1 MINLG
6 IFLTRLGRGLTLIC
20 PLLIEYN
27 KINKKRSSPMKQ
39 LTKEQ
44 QELINQINND
54 EFTEAELDAIIL
66 LSRSLISNR

>member
-1 MINLG
+1 
-6 IFLTRLGRGLTLIC
+6 
-20 PLLIEYN
+20 
-27 KINKKRSSPMKQ
+27 MKQ

-44 QELINQINND
+44 QKLINQINND

>member
-1 MINLG
+1 M
-6 IFLTRLGRGLTLIC
+6 
-20 PLLIEYN
+20 
-27 KINKKRSSPMKQ
+27 KK